1 MKNFKISENQGYAY
15 SLESGD
21 KNKIHLDELTG
32 YNSIYNHKIVYGILI
47 FLKFI
52 KELNY
57 KKLKEYTIEIE
68 FIKGFKYNV
77 PIQLKNHTI
86 FQKNAGEAKI
96 NFLKKKIEYK
106 YKSEKLKLIK
116 TINLKNFNSSKRS
129 SYEKIRVILNHLSW
143 YVGMVNPGNFSLII
157 ADINLMYSSNF
168 IKSKKINIYS
178 KKVPKFPI
186 IINRITYDNFIVEF
200 TTVKRPHLKNI
211 NTKINKQVKQLVLN
225 TKIPVLILGASSG
238 IGKEILDIYKYN
250 KNIKIISTYNK
261 NRISLKQK
269 NVKIIKLEI
278 KNIIKKLKLI
288 FYELDK
294 LRIYYFF
301 SPKILLSKN
310 NSYNIKEY
318 TDFYINIPKKII
330 SLVPKNFYLEFFY
343 PSTIFIDEKID
354 SDYTNSKII
363 AEKNLNRLKKSNINV
378 NILRIDKINTK
389 QSLSLINQKL
399 PSFIEKLNTNQKYRQ
414 KVFFLKKK

>member
-1 MKNFKISENQGYAY
+1 MHQKNFIIKKNDGILFSKIS
-15 SLESGD
+15 GD
-21 KNKIHLDELTG
+21 TNKIHLDELTG
-32 YNSIYNHKIVYGILI
+32 YNSIYNHKIVQGILI

-57 KKLKEYTIEIE
+57 KKLKEYTIEIK

-143 YVGMVNPGNFSLII
+143 YVGMVNPGNFSLI

-211 NTKINKQVKQLVLN
+211 NTKI
-225 TKIPVLILGASSG
+225 
-238 IGKEILDIYKYN
+238 
-250 KNIKIISTYNK
+250 
-261 NRISLKQK
+261 
-269 NVKIIKLEI
+269 
-278 KNIIKKLKLI
+278 
-288 FYELDK
+288 
-294 LRIYYFF
+294 
-301 SPKILLSKN
+301 
-310 NSYNIKEY
+310 
-318 TDFYINIPKKII
+318 
-330 SLVPKNFYLEFFY
+330 
-343 PSTIFIDEKID
+343 
-354 SDYTNSKII
+354 
-363 AEKNLNRLKKSNINV
+363 
-378 NILRIDKINTK
+378 
-389 QSLSLINQKL
+389 
-399 PSFIEKLNTNQKYRQ
+399 
-414 KVFFLKKK
+414 